1 MQPLP
6 ASPAPAPPIATPR
19 RPSAAPLAALLG
31 ANAAL
36 SFGPW
41 LVRLAD
47 VGPVAA
53 AFWRL
58 ALAAPLL
65 LLLTRVA
72 RQPIP
77 AMPRRLWLG
86 LGVGGLFFAADLGA
100 WHVGILHTRLANATL
115 FGNGAS
121 LFFTLYGFLIA
132 RTRPGRNQVTALL
145 LAAAGLV
152 PLLGRS
158 YELSARNLLGDL
170 LCLAAGLLY
179 TGYLV
184 AIDRARDRLPPLPA
198 LAIATLAGLAPLL
211 AGAAGLGE
219 PIWPRHWTPLLLLAL
234 GSQVVGQG
242 LMVYAIGCLSPVIV
256 GLGLLT
262 QPAMAAAIGWLVYG
276 ERLTIADCAG
286 AALIGAAL
294 VLVRRP
300 DQPRAV

>member
-1 MQPLP
+1 MPP
-6 ASPAPAPPIATPR
+6 FPAPAPSVATPA
-19 RPSAAPLAALLG
+19 RPSPAPLIALLF

-53 AFWRL
+53 GFWRL

-65 LLLTRVA
+65 LVLTRLA

-86 LGVGGLFFAADLGA
+86 LALGGLFFAADLGA

-115 FGNGAS
+115 FGNSAS
-121 LFFTLYGFLIA
+121 LFFALYGFLIA

-145 LAAAGLV
+145 LAAAGLAL
-152 PLLGRS
+152 LLGRS

-170 LCLAAGLLY
+170 LCLVAGLLY

-184 AIDRARDRLPPLPA
+184 AIDRARGVLQPLPA
-198 LAIATLAGLAPLL
+198 LVIATLAGLAPLL
-211 AGAAGLGE
+211 GCAAALGE
-219 PIWPRHWTPLLLLAL
+219 VILPRHWTPLLLLAF
-234 GSQVVGQG
+234 GSQILGQG
-242 LMVYAIGCLSPVIV
+242 LMVYAIGYLSPVVV

-262 QPAMAAAIGWLVYG
+262 QPAISAAIGWLVYG
-276 ERLTIADCAG
+276 ERLTPADCAG
-286 AALIGAAL
+286 AVLIGVAL

-300 DQPRAV
+300 DRARAV